1 MIKYAERRKAPVWGK
16 GRNEMKKWV
25 IALLLAMTVSG
36 CRRYEPVTEL
46 PGVEAE
52 AGEGTEETGEY
63 AADGV
68 SDQGQDGQVRDGAA
82 SQSQDGQSGDSAGG
96 LGQDGQSGDSAGGL
110 GQDGQSGDSVS
121 GQAQDEYAADEI
133 FITTLPERTPVKV
146 KGIYVS
152 AYVAGTKAR
161 MDELI
166 QLLDETEL
174 NAVVIDV
181 KDDNGRITFAMDSP
195 QAQAIGACEN
205 YIPDI
210 EELSRTLK
218 EHGIYMIARIPAFR
232 DPYLAEAKPE
242 WCLKLADGSV
252 FRDRNKLA
260 WVNPYKEEVWDYLV
274 EIGKKAGE
282 AGFDEIQFDYIRFCT
297 EKGMDQVVFDPEETK
312 GRSRQD
318 IILEFVRYAYE
329 ELRKEGLFV
338 SADVFGAVIGGGQ
351 DAETVGQEYSAMAA
365 ELDYICPMIYPSH
378 YADGN
383 FGLEHP
389 DTQPYE
395 TILAAL
401 GDSAEDLSA
410 VWTAGGTTGTVRPWL
425 QAFTAS
431 YLKTYIP
438 YGPEQIRQQI
448 QAVYDAGCEEWILW
462 NASVRYDSGGL
473 LTEEQGQ
480 AEAAAREA
488 AAQNMQ
494 SE

>member
-1 MIKYAERRKAPVWGK
+1 M
-16 GRNEMKKWV
+16 
-25 IALLLAMTVSG
+25 
-36 CRRYEPVTEL
+36 
-46 PGVEAE
+46 
-52 AGEGTEETGEY
+52 
-63 AADGV
+63 
-68 SDQGQDGQVRDGAA
+68 
-82 SQSQDGQSGDSAGG
+82 
-96 LGQDGQSGDSAGGL
+96 

-297 EKGMDQVVFDPEETK
+297 EKGMDQVVFEPEETK

>member
-121 GQAQDEYAADEI
+121 GQAQDEDAADEI

-297 EKGMDQVVFDPEETK
+297 EKGMDQVVFEPEETK

-401 GDSAEDLSA
+401 GDSAEDLSP

>member
-82 SQSQDGQSGDSAGG
+82 SQS
-96 LGQDGQSGDSAGGL
+96 QDGQSGDSAGGL

-297 EKGMDQVVFDPEETK
+297 EKGMDQVVFEPEETK

-365 ELDYICPMIYPSH
+365 ELDYICPMIYPPH

-488 AAQNMQ
+488 AREP
-494 SE
+494 S

>member
-82 SQSQDGQSGDSAGG
+82 SQS
-96 LGQDGQSGDSAGGL
+96 QDGQSGDSAGGL

-297 EKGMDQVVFDPEETK
+297 EKGMDQVVFEPEETK

-488 AAQNMQ
+488 AREP
-494 SE
+494 S

>member
-82 SQSQDGQSGDSAGG
+82 SQS
-96 LGQDGQSGDSAGGL
+96 QDGQSGDSAGGL

-297 EKGMDQVVFDPEETK
+297 EKGMDQVVFEPEETK

>member
-25 IALLLAMTVSG
+25 IALLLAMTISG

-52 AGEGTEETGEY
+52 AGEGTEEAGEGGEMDKQSGQSEQTGDE
-63 AADGV
+63 V
-68 SDQGQDGQVRDGAA
+68 SDQGQDGQAGDGAA
-82 SQSQDGQSGDSAGG
+82 SQSQDE
-96 LGQDGQSGDSAGGL
+96 QSGDSAGGL

-297 EKGMDQVVFDPEETK
+297 EKGMDQVVFEPEETK

-329 ELRKEGLFV
+329 ELWKEGLFV

-401 GDSAEDLSA
+401 GDSAEDLST

-488 AAQNMQ
+488 AREP
-494 SE
+494 S

>member
-1 MIKYAERRKAPVWGK
+1 VIKYAERRKAPVWGK

-96 LGQDGQSGDSAGGL
+96 LGQDGQSGDS
-110 GQDGQSGDSVS
+110 VS

-181 KDDNGRITFAMDSP
+181 KDDNGRVTFAMDSP

-401 GDSAEDLSA
+401 GDSAEDLST
-410 VWTAGGTTGTVRPWL
+410 VWDVGGTTGTVRPWL

-494 SE
+494 PE

>member
-297 EKGMDQVVFDPEETK
+297 EKGMDQVVFEPEETK

-401 GDSAEDLSA
+401 GDSAEDLST

-488 AAQNMQ
+488 AAQTMQ
-494 SE
+494 PE